1 MGWLPPELEGMY
13 NNAPTEV
20 QNNIRYGGKPEGK
33 KMGGF
38 LQSIG
43 TLLGGFNDVKQID
56 KDGFDF
62 REKRRQEELARQ
74 QEQARWDQ
82 SNQDYS
88 VKAGAEAAV
97 GGMEE
102 QDLAATLPMGLSQAE
117 KKARIARIIGQS
129 AQSKSNL
136 EDIKTNRDLARQELV
151 GSQRIHQIELTAQ
164 EAQAVART
172 RAALA
177 ANQKPSPR
185 DEYIAGEAMKR
196 VNAQQAGANTR
207 AQNFGGLTGRGGRP
221 QLRLVADGQGGT
233 EYRWIERGEDNIPGP
248 PTATQRETAGMAGG
262 VDAAIAKMKELAPEV
277 TSGPILGR
285 ISMAKQSQYPSGK
298 EMEFDSYKKRLIN
311 LAYIESG
318 KQVNQ
323 RELEMKIDGLVSRA
337 KGNLPEQVRLAEEY
351 VNATL
356 APYKKSGAVG
366 GGKPALKPGDIYK
379 GMRYKGG
386 PKGSPT
392 SWEQP

>member
-1 MGWLPPELEGMY
+1 M
-13 NNAPTEV
+13 
-20 QNNIRYGGKPEGK
+20 
-33 KMGGF
+33 GF

-62 REKRRQEELARQ
+62 REQRRQADLARQ
-74 QEQARWDQ
+74 QQQQEWEQQ
-82 SNQDYS
+82 NQDYS

-136 EDIKTNRDLARQELV
+136 EDIKTNRDLARQELL

-196 VNAQQAGANTR
+196 VNTQQAGANTR
-207 AQNFGGLTGRGGRP
+207 AQSFGGLTGRGGRP
-221 QLRLVADGQGGT
+221 QLRLVSDGQGGT
-233 EYRWIERGEDNIPGP
+233 EYRWISPGESGIAGA
-248 PTATQRETAGMAGG
+248 PTATQRETAGMAQN
-262 VDAAIAKMKELAPEV
+262 VDEVLGKMEEIAPDV
-277 TSGPILGR
+277 THGPIMGR
-285 ISMAKQSQYPSGK
+285 ISEAVQSQYPSGK
-298 EMEFDSYKKRLIN
+298 EADFDQYIKQLVD
-311 LAYIESG
+311 LAYIKSG
-318 KQVNQ
+318 KQINKQ
-323 RELEMKIDGLVSRA
+323 ELEMQLRGMISRSKGDLPGQVKRA
-337 KGNLPEQVRLAEEY
+337 KPYIENI
-351 VNATL
+351 L
-356 APYKKSGAVG
+356 APYEKSGAI
-366 GGKPALKPGDIYK
+366 KSD
-379 GMRYKGG
+379 G
-386 PKGSPT
+386 PKVGDKKT
-392 SWEQP
+392 FKNGRVGVWDGKGWKAAQ